1 MGGLGRLKLDVPEGL
16 PDVVEGINIA
26 LSGARC
32 GVEGYP
38 ISLEAVQ
45 ELGNADSRR
54 IDRIAAL
61 HFRNQAGA
69 FDLGLPLGALERVP
83 PSLALSGRV
92 VCVEDDRIMTGRP
105 FADVSFH
112 LSSPSIDLRGQG
124 ASRSG

>member
-61 HFRNQAGA
+61 QFGDQLGTG
-69 FDLGLPLGALERVP
+69 DLRLALRALERVP
-83 PSLALSGRV
+83 AAFTLALRV
-92 VCVEDDRIMTGRP
+92 MSVNDDGPAARRTLANVAFHDFSP
-105 FADVSFH
+105 F
-112 LSSPSIDLRGQG
+112 SPR
-124 ASRSG
+124 R

>member
-1 MGGLGRLKLDVPEGL
+1 MGGLGRLKLDAPEGL

-61 HFRNQAGA
+61 QFGDQ
-69 FDLGLPLGALERVP
+69 LGALDLR
-83 PSLALSGRV
+83 LALRALERMPAALALAP
-92 VCVEDDRIMTGRP
+92 CDDDGPMAGRP
-105 FADVSFH
+105 FADV
-112 LSSPSIDLRGQG
+112 
-124 ASRSG
+124 A